1 MLSSH
6 EVFALNRMKKFF
18 SLHGVDAVHV
28 DDSDMLWFIVRNAFI
43 APEGMKQ
50 TIDQAKQLVKSLEK
64 KKLLKRHVS
73 QTDAP
78 DMLMISAR
86 AASALVLT

>member
-1 MLSSH
+1 MLNSH
-6 EVFALNRMKKFF
+6 EVFALNRLKKFF
-18 SLHGVDAVHV
+18 SLHGIDAVHV
-28 DDSDMLWFIVRNAFI
+28 DDRDMLWFIVCNAYI

-50 TIDQAKQLVKSLEK
+50 TFDQAKKLVKSLEK

-78 DMLMISAR
+78 DMLTI
-86 AASALVLT
+86 AAAAA